1 MASENVVTA
10 ASLPADL
17 VVEILSRVPFKS
29 FCRFKCVCKAWVAFS
44 SDPHYRQKL
53 PKIPSFLHQGQSGT
67 SAIQLVSLSPNKQ
80 IDGALTFV
88 PQYEQLHLVDCCNG
102 LVLCLYKSSRSSAD
116 TCSFIV
122 CNPATREWRIL
133 PVPES
138 HSHTHETG
146 HCGCLFTAFL
156 AFDPSWSEQFYV
168 FNIHEHC
175 RTGTSKHEVFSSDLS
190 TWLVYDEWT
199 RIRKILVNKPHSFI
213 RGILHVQLNS
223 MNTLVVEGL
232 QAMSSSVAPHHSII
246 KMPEVSWDGCFGQ
259 SSAGFLQCA
268 FPEEKCCSIEVFSFD
283 ACRPDKWSLKHR
295 LNMQDAFGRC
305 GLVTTEDYR
314 SYRCIY
320 AIVALDLERGSL
332 FLFEIEPKKLLL
344 YDIDTGKLSEVKD
357 GHGSWSWHYH
367 YYVACYSKLPG

>member
-10 ASLPADL
+10 ANLPDDL

-29 FCRFKCVCKAWVAFS
+29 FCRFKCVCKAWLAFS

-67 SAIQLVSLSPNKQ
+67 SAIQLVSLSPNKN

-138 HSHTHETG
+138 HSHSNETG
-146 HCGCLFTAFL
+146 HCGCFFTAFL

-168 FNIHEHC
+168 FNIRRHHWLN
-175 RTGTSKHEVFSSDLS
+175 GTSKLEVFSSDLS

-199 RIRKILVNKPHSFI
+199 RIRNILVNKPHSFI
-213 RGILHVQLNS
+213 RGILHVQLDS
-223 MNTLVVEGL
+223 MDTLVVEGL

-246 KMPEVSWDGCFGQ
+246 KMPGFGGNGCFGQ

-268 FPEEKCCSIEVFSFD
+268 IPGEKYRSIEVFSFG
-283 ACRPDKWSLKHR
+283 DKWSLKHR
-295 LNMQDAFGRC
+295 LNMQNAFGRR
-305 GLVTTEDYR
+305 VF
-314 SYRCIY
+314 RCIY
-320 AIVALDLERGSL
+320 TIVALDLERGSL
-332 FLFEIEPKKLLL
+332 FLFERDANKLLV
-344 YDIDTGKLSEVKD
+344 YDIDTRKLTEVKD
-357 GHGSWSWHYH
+357 GRCWSWPYH
-367 YYVACYSKLPG
+367 YYVACYSKLPR